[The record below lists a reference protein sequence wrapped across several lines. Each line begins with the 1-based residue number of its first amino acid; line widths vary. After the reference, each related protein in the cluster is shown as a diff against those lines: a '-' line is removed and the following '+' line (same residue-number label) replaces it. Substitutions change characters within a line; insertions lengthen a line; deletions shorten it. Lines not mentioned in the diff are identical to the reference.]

1 MTETPRRRFSRLLAA
16 LDDLVE
22 REAIGVAA
30 RDLVTVGEM
39 QQRAAPLVAGLAE
52 LGMEAADEA
61 ARARVAALLARR
73 QHSINLM
80 ESQLAVLREELLALG
95 EGTRRVAQIA
105 PVYGRAEGAA
115 GWQRLRAIG

>member
-1 MTETPRRRFSRLLAA
+1 METPTRRFSRLLAA

-22 REAIGVAA
+22 RESIGVEA
-30 RDLVTVGEM
+30 RDFAMVTEL

-52 LGMEAADEA
+52 LGMAAADEV
-61 ARARVAALLARR
+61 ARAQVAALLARR

-80 ESQLAVLREELLALG
+80 ESQLATAREELLALG
-95 EGTRRVAQIA
+95 EGTRRISQIA

-115 GWQRLRAIG
+115 PRQNYRGRG